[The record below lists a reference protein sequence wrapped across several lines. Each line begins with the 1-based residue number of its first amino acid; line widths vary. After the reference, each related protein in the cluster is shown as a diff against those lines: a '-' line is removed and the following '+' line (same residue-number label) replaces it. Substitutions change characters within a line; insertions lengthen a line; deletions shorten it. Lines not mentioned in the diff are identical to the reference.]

1 VDCGSRSTVS
11 AQADSPQRE
20 KIDTTMIS
28 EHTRDGFSLSNPIAD
43 PDYYSVPKLLR
54 RTADHLD
61 ELGDH
66 VVTVRDLRLEW
77 SEYRDPE
84 THECNEKLWP
94 TITVNWPDR
103 RETTPPKPPNYFST
117 TTPEKESSRR
127 SVPKLLLRM
136 ADHLDELGDDAVV
149 FDLVAHTKPTGEGY
163 APSANTYYGREEG
176 WVQNCNVPARDLLL
190 EWERYA
196 DSQTHDPDEE

>member
-1 VDCGSRSTVS
+1 
-11 AQADSPQRE
+11 
-20 KIDTTMIS
+20 MIS

-61 ELGDH
+61 ELGDG
-66 VVTVRDLRLEW
+66 VTVRDLRLQW
-77 SEYRDPE
+77 GEYRDPQ
-84 THECNEKLWP
+84 THECYEELWP
-94 TITVNWPDR
+94 TINVNWPDR

-117 TTPEKESSRR
+117 TNPEGEPGRR
-127 SVPKLLLRM
+127 SVTKLLRRV

-149 FDLVAHTKPTGEGY
+149 FDLITHTEPTGEGF

-176 WVQNCNVPARDLLL
+176 WVQNSDPRARELLL

-196 DSQTHDPDEE
+196 DSQTHEPDEE

>member
-1 VDCGSRSTVS
+1 M
-11 AQADSPQRE
+11 SPRRE
-20 KIDTTMIS
+20 KTDTTMIP
-28 EHTRDGFSLSNPIAD
+28 EHTTEGFALANPIAD

-61 ELGDH
+61 ELGDD
-66 VVTVRDLRLEW
+66 VTVCDLRLGW
-77 SEYRDPE
+77 GKYRDPE
-84 THECNEKLWP
+84 THECYEKLWP

-103 RETTPPKPPNYFST
+103 REAPPPDPMNYFSMT
-117 TTPEKESSRR
+117 NPEGGSGRG
-127 SVPKLLLRM
+127 SVPKLLRRV
-136 ADHLDELGDDAVV
+136 ADRLDELGDDAAV
-149 FDLVAHTKPTGEGY
+149 FRLIMHTEPTGEGF

-176 WVQNCNVPARDLLL
+176 WVRNFDPQTHELLL